1 MASQKN
7 WSGWKRCSTPRS
19 PRRGASPP
27 TCGRS
32 CSTIWDSYRPSNGWW
47 RISGSARASDFT
59 LDNTHSTAVFRI
71 VQESLANIVKHA
83 KASRAE
89 VAIEQNGGEVTISV
103 RDNGHGFS
111 PQDPRKPN
119 SFGLVGLRE
128 RVYLLGGEAAII
140 SAPGG
145 GTNIEVRLPLTSQL
159 TEQ

>member
-1 MASQKN
+1 M
-7 WSGWKRCSTPRS
+7 GIRLL
-19 PRRGASPP
+19 RG
-27 TCGRS
+27 R
-32 CSTIWDSYRPSNGWW
+32 
-47 RISGSARASDFT
+47 
-59 LDNTHSTAVFRI
+59 
-71 VQESLANIVKHA
+71 
-83 KASRAE
+83 
-89 VAIEQNGGEVTISV
+89 
-103 RDNGHGFS
+103 GFS